1 VKRIRYAVAS
11 SLDGYIA
18 GPSGEPDWI
27 PPDPDINFSNLWAQ
41 FDTLLI
47 GRRTWD
53 IAAGGFRKFGKQGSK
68 LVIVSRS
75 LQSADHPDASVLS
88 SLTRE
93 SIESLRAEARKD
105 IWLFGGGGLFR
116 SLLELRLVDTVEVT
130 IIPVLLGQGIPLLP
144 ATSRRTKLKLA
155 QHRVYRSGR
164 VWLQYDV
171 QNE

>member
-1 VKRIRYAVAS
+1 MQRIRYAVAS

-27 PPDPDINFSNLWAQ
+27 PPDPDINFSDLWAQ

-53 IAAGGFRKFGKQGSK
+53 IAAEGFRNFGRHGSK
-68 LVIVSRS
+68 LVIVSRT
-75 LQSADHPDASVLS
+75 LRSADHPDASVLS

-93 SIESLRAEARKD
+93 SIEGLRAEARKD
-105 IWLFGGGGLFR
+105 IWLFGGGDLFR

-130 IIPVLLGQGIPLLP
+130 VIPVLLGEGIPLLSP
-144 ATSRRTKLKLA
+144 TAQRTKLRLA
-155 QHRVYRSGR
+155 QHKVYPSGR

-171 QNE
+171 QNG